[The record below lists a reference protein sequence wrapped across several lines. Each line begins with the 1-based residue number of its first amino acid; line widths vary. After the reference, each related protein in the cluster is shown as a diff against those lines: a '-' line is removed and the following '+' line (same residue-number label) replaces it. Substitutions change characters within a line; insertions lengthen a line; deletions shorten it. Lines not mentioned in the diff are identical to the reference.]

1 MMKLLPTLLALVAFV
16 QVAVSPPAMAVS
28 NLLLITVDD
37 MNCDSIGS
45 YGCQVPDVTPN
56 IDRLATEGLSY
67 DRAFVNIAICQ
78 PTRAVWMTGR
88 YPHRNGALGFNTI
101 RPDVPTLPESLRE
114 SVFYNALIGK
124 HNHVVPSR
132 ADAFDLIRKQSQLN
146 FGRGK
151 QQYIEAVDEAI
162 AAARQAEKPWFIM
175 VNLHDPHRPFAG
187 SNQEKYDPPPEFPRM
202 FRPDEVPVPG
212 FLPDLPPI
220 RKELAEYFASV
231 HRADDI
237 VGGVL
242 QVVDR
247 LGERDNTLV
256 LFTSDHGMPLPYAKT
271 NCYYQSNHT
280 PCIVRWPGHI
290 EPGQRD
296 TVHFVSGIDIAPTLL
311 EVTDC
316 SPLRG
321 CDGKSLLPLWQG
333 EKQPQRNHVFTMIN
347 STSAK
352 REYPMRAV
360 QDEQYLYIWNGWAGG
375 NYPFRNESQSG
386 RTWRAMVNAA
396 KNDDAIAERVKF
408 YSFRATEE
416 MYDLQADPNC
426 LNNLLKE
433 PNDQYSPRASAMT
446 KRLWH
451 WMRDTND
458 PQRGLFEQQVELA
471 LD

>member
-1 MMKLLPTLLALVAFV
+1 MKPLPVVLAISALALLLVSPTA
-16 QVAVSPPAMAVS
+16 VAVP

-37 MNCDSIGS
+37 MNCDSIGA
-45 YGCQVPDVTPN
+45 YGCQVPSVTPN
-56 IDRLATEGLSY
+56 IDRLASEGLRY

-88 YPHRNGALGFNTI
+88 YPHRNGALGFDPI
-101 RPDVPTLPESLRE
+101 DAKVPTLPESLKQ
-114 SVFYNALIGK
+114 VGYYNALIGK
-124 HNHVVPSR
+124 HHHVIPSR
-132 ADAFDLIRKQSQLN
+132 AEAFDLIRKQSQLN

-151 QQYIEAVDEAI
+151 AEYVAAVDQVI
-162 AAARQAEKPWFIM
+162 AAARQADKPWFAM

-187 SNQEKYDPPPEFPRM
+187 SQQEKYDPRPEFPRV

-212 FLPDLPPI
+212 FLPDLPPV
-220 RKELAEYFASV
+220 RREMAEYFASV

-242 QVVDR
+242 DAVDR
-247 LGERDNTLV
+247 AGERENTLV
-256 LFTSDHGMPLPYAKT
+256 LFMSDHGMPLPYAKT
-271 NCYYQSNHT
+271 NCYYHSNHT
-280 PCIVRWPGHI
+280 PWIVRWPGHLDA
-290 EPGQRD
+290 GQRD
-296 TVHFVSGIDIAPTLL
+296 TDHFISGIDLAPTLL
-311 EVTDC
+311 EVAEAN
-316 SPLRG
+316 PLRD
-321 CDGKSLLPLWQG
+321 CDGESLLPLWQG
-333 EKQPQRNHVFTMIN
+333 EKQPHRNHVFTMLN
-347 STSAK
+347 STSGK

-360 QDEQYLYIWNGWAGG
+360 QDEQYLYIWNGWADGTSQ
-375 NYPFRNESQSG
+375 FRNESQSG

-396 KNDDAIAERVKF
+396 KTDPAIAQRVNF
-408 YSFRATEE
+408 YTYRTTEE
-416 MYDLQADPNC
+416 MYDLKADPNC

-458 PQRGLFEQQVELA
+458 PQRRLFEQQVELA